1 MVNIPLVQ
9 LTELIISYAA
19 GIPLR
24 LAGLAV
30 AAVRNLNG
38 QRFKALSAFG
48 LPINEV
54 NQLVQLAES
63 AANL

>member
-19 GIPLR
+19 GITLR

-30 AAVRNLNG
+30 AAVQNLNRP
-38 QRFKALSAFG
+38 RFKALSAYG
-48 LPINEV
+48 LPINEI
-54 NQLVQLAES
+54 NQFVQQAES